1 MATLANKAQ
10 QQFVFQ
16 HVSFIIMLLQTVA
29 LRAHAGAH
37 TVNACI
43 PVCVYVSENPNR
55 NKPCAMIAN
64 AGGICQTRLA
74 IAAVLATDT
83 HRLLRS
89 NRGKSPRSWE
99 GHEGLQLLT
108 KWEPPPCGDLLYLVK
123 LG

>member
-43 PVCVYVSENPNR
+43 PVCLRVRKS
-55 NKPCAMIAN
+55 KP
-64 AGGICQTRLA
+64 Q
-74 IAAVLATDT
+74 
-83 HRLLRS
+83 
-89 NRGKSPRSWE
+89 
-99 GHEGLQLLT
+99 
-108 KWEPPPCGDLLYLVK
+108 
-123 LG
+123 

>member
-55 NKPCAMIAN
+55 NKPWDIIAN
-64 AGGICQTRLA
+64 AGGICQTRRSQSQHCSPQTLTDYRGA
-74 IAAVLATDT
+74 IAAS
-83 HRLLRS
+83 H
-89 NRGKSPRSWE
+89 
-99 GHEGLQLLT
+99 HEGGKAT
-108 KWEPPPCGDLLYLVK
+108 KGCNC
-123 LG
+123 